1 MENLIQ
7 PAEAEG
13 EWEFE
18 VEEFECRCGH
28 FEEIL
33 YFDGYFVGNTALGT
47 FHCPDCLR
55 DTEVEKDITAELE
68 ERREGDPDRY
78 YPFEF

>member
-7 PAEAEG
+7 PTEAEG

-18 VEEFECRCGH
+18 VEDFECRCGH

-47 FHCPDCLR
+47 FHCPSCLR
-55 DTEVEKDITAELE
+55 DTEVEKDITAELD
-68 ERREGDPDRY
+68 ERESGDPDRY